1 MSTVEQMT
9 KTKSLGLKVF
19 RISSS
24 SLDSLELSDIQHKS
38 SAAAP

>member
-1 MSTVEQMT
+1 MSMVEKMT
-9 KTKSLGLKVF
+9 KTKSLVLEVF

-24 SLDSLELSDIQHKS
+24 SLDSLEFSDIQNKS

>member
-24 SLDSLELSDIQHKS
+24 SLDSLEFSDIQHKS